1 MPRHLVPSPAICKPE
16 FPDLET
22 LNSNTPKG
30 MEQYLNCIYTYLY
43 IYTPIYN
50 DVCIYIYGVLSDI
63 VIHPERNL
71 ARQICLEGL
80 DKATLGV
87 DGVGAAVGR
96 PRLGSRV

>member
-30 MEQYLNCIYTYLY
+30 MEQYLNCIYTYL
-43 IYTPIYN
+43 
-50 DVCIYIYGVLSDI
+50 YGVLSDI